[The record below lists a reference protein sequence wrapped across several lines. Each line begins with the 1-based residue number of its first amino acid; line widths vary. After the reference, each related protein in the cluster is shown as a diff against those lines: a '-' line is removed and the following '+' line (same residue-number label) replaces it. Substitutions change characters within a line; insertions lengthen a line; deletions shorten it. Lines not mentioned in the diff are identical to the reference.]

1 MFKEKCLKKQGR
13 LTVRSYS
20 INPVGILIFIVKIF
34 YYGALLFAPF
44 IFWKVLKLENMIGQY
59 EAFYYI
65 GAYILLAQEFIMHPS
80 HFILRG
86 EPWNERIFIR
96 KATYEEHGYDGYS
109 DWPSPD

>member
-96 KATYEEHGYDGYS
+96 RVTFQEERGYDEYGY
-109 DWPSPD
+109 